1 MDRLPV
7 KSSHIA
13 SIGHEGTTL
22 EVEYASGVV
31 YRYTGVDA
39 DQFAGILSG
48 ESVGRGLR
56 QAIHQEGV
64 VGSKVVPEVIEQ
76 L

>member
-1 MDRLPV
+1 MNRTPV

-13 SIGHEGTTL
+13 SIGHDGTTL

-31 YRYTGVDA
+31 YRYSNVPEES
-39 DQFAGILSG
+39 FNSILTG

-56 QAIHQEGV
+56 QAIHRDGV
-64 VGSKVVPEVIEQ
+64 VGVKVEPEVVEVY
-76 L
+76 